1 MEVTSSGSELP
12 SGLMRNNP
20 ALLTS
25 CTGCVVYCQIC
36 GCTSCISARIIAESD
51 LELGFD
57 TADPKY
63 LMEILCDGKKM
74 SWNRAPWARESELAP
89 QYMVQLS
96 VHDKTSSFQAHLKM
110 ERLDMSW

>member
-1 MEVTSSGSELP
+1 
-12 SGLMRNNP
+12 
-20 ALLTS
+20 
-25 CTGCVVYCQIC
+25 
-36 GCTSCISARIIAESD
+36 
-51 LELGFD
+51 
-57 TADPKY
+57 
-63 LMEILCDGKKM
+63 MEILCNGKKM